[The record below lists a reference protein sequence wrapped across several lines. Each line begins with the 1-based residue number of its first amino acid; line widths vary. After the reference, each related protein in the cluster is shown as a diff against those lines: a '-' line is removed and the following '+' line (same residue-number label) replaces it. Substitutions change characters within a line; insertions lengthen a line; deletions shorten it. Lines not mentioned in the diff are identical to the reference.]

1 MLQHRFYRR
10 QPDLNVTNLAVRN
23 EIAKI
28 IGFWMELGLSGFRV
42 DAVPFLLETTGIT
55 GGAAALPQ
63 PHDFLRDLR
72 AFLSRRNGDAILL
85 GARAT
90 CRTTRPARSS
100 GTATATN

>member
-42 DAVPFLLETTGIT
+42 DAVPFLLEM
-55 GGAAALPQ
+55 
-63 PHDFLRDLR
+63 R
-72 AFLSRRNGDAILL
+72 AFPGAPPPSHSRTTSC
-85 GARAT
+85 AT
-90 CRTTRPARSS
+90 CARSS
-100 GTATATN
+100 PAGTATPSCPHRTDLTQP